1 MKAQTQ
7 KGHLYKKN
15 SSWHVRWRELERRP
29 DGTINQVNRS
39 QKLASVF
46 DYPQKREVQPLFMEF
61 IGKLNTAGFS
71 VDASMTVSRFFEERY
86 SRWAVDNLAASTR
99 KNYRQVWYQ
108 RLATRLGSLRVRDV
122 RPMHIEDVLASIVR
136 DNPKL
141 SKRTLQ
147 RAKATLSGIFTR
159 AVALGL
165 IDRNPVREIGLPRT
179 KSREKETHAYT
190 PEEVEYMLAAL
201 PNPAKA
207 VCAVAAY
214 AGLTA
219 SEIRGLQWS
228 DYEANAGMLY
238 VRRGVWRNTI
248 GETKT
253 VARNKPVPVIPRL
266 TRVLEDY
273 RASLSVEG
281 KWIFSSSVGT
291 SLDLD
296 NLVKRVIQPALHHC
310 VRCGVVLGKHGD
322 SEHEFQLDESRPVW
336 HGYHAFRRSLATTLY
351 SLNIPE
357 LVIQRILR
365 HKPGSAV
372 TRTHYIKP
380 IDSEMRNA
388 METLEKS
395 VVRSPIVPQVSNL
408 PTLIH

>member
-7 KGHLYKKN
+7 KGHLYKKH
-15 SSWHVRWRELERRP
+15 SSWHVRFREPERQP
-29 DGTINQVNRS
+29 DGTTKEVNRS
-39 QKLASVF
+39 QKLASVG
-46 DYPQKREVQPLFMEF
+46 DYPQKKEVEPLFTEF
-61 IGKLNTAGFS
+61 MSKLNTVGFGM
-71 VDASMTVSRFFEERY
+71 DASITVSRLFEERY
-86 SRWAVDNLAASTR
+86 SRWAMDNLAASTR
-99 KNYRQVWYQ
+99 KNYRQVWCQ

-147 RAKATLSGIFTR
+147 RAKAMLSGLFTR

-165 IDRNPVREIGLPRT
+165 IDRNPVREITLPRT
-179 KSREKETHAYT
+179 KSREVETYTYT

-201 PNPAKA
+201 PNPAKTI
-207 VCAVAAY
+207 CAVAAY

-219 SEIRGLQWS
+219 SEIRGLQWT
-228 DYEANAGMLY
+228 DYEAKAGMLY

-253 VARNKPVPVIPRL
+253 AARSKPVPVIPKLR
-266 TRVLEDY
+266 RELEDH
-273 RASLSVEG
+273 RASLFVEG
-281 KWIFSSSVGT
+281 EWIFSSSVGT
-291 SLDLD
+291 PLDLD
-296 NLVKRVIQPALHHC
+296 NLVKRVIQPSLHHC
-310 VRCGVVLGKHGD
+310 ARCGVALGKHGE
-322 SEHEFQLDESRPVW
+322 SEHQFQLDESRPVW
-336 HGYHAFRRSLATTLY
+336 HGYHAFRSSLATTLY

-372 TRTHYIKP
+372 TRQHYIKP
-380 IDSEMRNA
+380 ITSDVLNA

-395 VVRSPIVPQVSNL
+395 VVRSPLVPQVPNL

>member
-7 KGHLYKKN
+7 KGHLYRKN
-15 SSWHVRWRELERRP
+15 SSWHVRWRELERLP

-61 IGKLNTAGFS
+61 MGKLNMVGLN
-71 VDASMTVSRFFEERY
+71 VDASMTVSRFHEERY
-86 SRWAVDNLAASTR
+86 SRWAMDNLAASTR
-99 KNYRQVWYQ
+99 KNYRQVWCQ

-122 RPMHIEDVLASIVR
+122 RPVHIEDVLASIVR

-147 RAKATLSGIFTR
+147 RAKAMLSGIFTR

-165 IDRNPVREIGLPRT
+165 IDRNPVREIALPRT
-179 KSREKETHAYT
+179 KSREEETHAYT
-190 PEEVEYMLAAL
+190 PEEVEHMLAAL

-228 DYEANAGMLY
+228 DYEAGMLY

-253 VARNKPVPVIPRL
+253 AARSKPVPVIPKLR
-266 TRVLEDY
+266 RVLEDY

-281 KWIFSSSVGT
+281 EWVFSSSVGT
-291 SLDLD
+291 PLDLD
-296 NLVKRVIQPALHHC
+296 NLVKRVIQPSLHHC
-310 VRCGVVLGKHGD
+310 AQCGVVLGKHED
-322 SEHEFQLDESRPVW
+322 SEHQFQLDESRPVW
-336 HGYHAFRRSLATTLY
+336 HGYHSFRRSLASTLY

-372 TRTHYIKP
+372 TRQHYIKP
-380 IDSEMRNA
+380 IASDVLNA

-395 VVRSPIVPQVSNL
+395 VVRSPLVPQVPNR

>member
-7 KGHLYKKN
+7 KGHLYRKN
-15 SSWHVRWRELERRP
+15 SSWHVRWRELERQP

-61 IGKLNTAGFS
+61 IGKLNVVGLN

-86 SRWAVDNLAASTR
+86 TRWAVENLAASTR
-99 KNYRQVWYQ
+99 KNYRQVWLQ
-108 RLATRLGSLRVRDV
+108 RLAARLGSMRVRDV

-141 SKRTLQ
+141 SKRTVQ
-147 RAKATLSGIFTR
+147 RAKAMLSGVFTR

-165 IDRNPVREIGLPRT
+165 IDRNPVREITLPRT
-179 KSREKETHAYT
+179 KSRESETHAYT
-190 PEEVEYMLAAL
+190 PEEVEYMLATL
-201 PNPAKA
+201 PNPAKT

-253 VARNKPVPVIPRL
+253 VARNKPVPVIPKLR
-266 TRVLEDY
+266 RVLEDY
-273 RASLSVEG
+273 RASLAVGGE
-281 KWIFSSSVGT
+281 WIFSSSVGT
-291 SLDLD
+291 PLDLD
-296 NLVKRVIQPALHHC
+296 NLVKRVIQPSLHSC
-310 VRCGVVLGKHGD
+310 AQCGVVLGKHD
-322 SEHEFQLDESRPVW
+322 DAEHQFQLDKSRPVW
-336 HGYHAFRRSLATTLY
+336 HGYHAFRRSLASTLY
-351 SLNIPE
+351 SLSIPE
-357 LVIQRILR
+357 LVIQRVLR
-365 HKPGSAV
+365 HKPGSNV
-372 TRTHYIKP
+372 TRQHYIKP
-380 IDSEMRNA
+380 ITSDVLNA
-388 METLEKS
+388 METFDKS
-395 VVRSPIVPQVSNL
+395 VVGSPLVPQVFDQR
-408 PTLIH
+408 TLIN

>member
-15 SSWHVRWRELERRP
+15 SSWHVRWRELERLP
-29 DGTINQVNRS
+29 DGTLNQVNRS
-39 QKLASVF
+39 QKLASVS

-61 IGKLNTAGFS
+61 IGKLNTVGFN
-71 VDASMTVSRFFEERY
+71 VDASMTVSRFHEERY
-86 SRWAVDNLAASTR
+86 TPWAMDNLAASTR
-99 KNYRQVWYQ
+99 KNYRQVWCQ

-136 DNPKL
+136 DSPKL

-147 RAKATLSGIFTR
+147 RAKAMLSGIFTR
-159 AVALGL
+159 AVSLGL
-165 IDRNPVREIGLPRT
+165 IDRNPVREIALPRT
-179 KSREKETHAYT
+179 KSREGETHAYT
-190 PEEVEYMLAAL
+190 PEEVDYMLAAL
-201 PNPAKA
+201 PNPAKT

-228 DYEANAGMLY
+228 DYEATAGRLH

-253 VARNKPVPVIPRL
+253 AARNKPVPVIPKLR
-266 TRVLEDY
+266 RVLEDY
-273 RASLSVEG
+273 RASLSLEG
-281 KWIFSSSVGT
+281 EWMFSSSVGT
-291 SLDLD
+291 PLDLD
-296 NLVKRVIQPALHHC
+296 NLVKRVIQPSLHYC
-310 VRCGVVLGKHGD
+310 AQCGLVVGKHED
-322 SEHEFQLDESRPVW
+322 AEHPFQLNGSRPVW
-336 HGYHAFRRSLATTLY
+336 HGYHAFRRSLASTLY

-365 HKPGSAV
+365 HKPGSSV
-372 TRTHYIKP
+372 TRQHYIKP
-380 IDSEMRNA
+380 IDSEMRKA
-388 METLEKS
+388 METFDKS
-395 VVRSPIVPQVSNL
+395 FVRSPLVPQVGDL